1 VLTAAQPQVKLR
13 EAGAEAIQVR
23 LETAEIPY
31 HGRSPGARLHL
42 LVGADR
48 LVVPELICI
57 TYRTCCT
64 ARIHVALQLSMLH
77 CRYLGLHCRGTTSHF
92 SAWLLGSVSR
102 RAASCQLPESFRL
115 NYVKQEA
122 TPQAAFS
129 HKYTIFLKERTMIC
143 HLVTSSCGVACSTYS
158 HAGRQ
163 PTPTSSPQPDHRH
176 VVSSLLVALLLHK
189 KDLTQLSV
197 SCCPQGSTPPLAPAT
212 TPSTNALSSHAL
224 HTVLLSPTSL
234 RQYSLLI

>member
-115 NYVKQEA
+115 NYSHCS
-122 TPQAAFS
+122 AAMLS
-129 HKYTIFLKERTMIC
+129 KRRLLKLLSRTSIQSFLKNE
-143 HLVTSSCGVACSTYS
+143 
-158 HAGRQ
+158 Q
-163 PTPTSSPQPDHRH
+163 
-176 VVSSLLVALLLHK
+176 
-189 KDLTQLSV
+189 
-197 SCCPQGSTPPLAPAT
+197 
-212 TPSTNALSSHAL
+212 
-224 HTVLLSPTSL
+224 
-234 RQYSLLI
+234 